1 MEAVGQMTGGVAHDF
16 NNILTVILGNLE
28 FLSAK
33 DNTDDDS
40 GLIANSMAAVERAA
54 DLTRHL
60 LAFSR
65 KQQLEPQ
72 LLDIGEHVERMAQLL
87 KRTLG
92 ERIALRTDVEPG
104 LWACVA
110 DPAQLESAIMNL
122 CINARDA
129 MPAGGELTIECRN
142 VSADS
147 ASDARPADISEGE
160 YVVISITDTG
170 QGMAPETLTRAL
182 EPFFTTKDVGHGSGL
197 GLAMIYGFAKQSGG
211 DVALESEEGR
221 GTTVNLYLPRAVKTA
236 RLVQKEKKQAV
247 LPGGGETILVI
258 EDDPDVRKLIIH
270 MLQEM
275 TYIVIDVPDVAGA
288 RDVLDGRDRVDL
300 VLSDVI
306 LPGGTSGPQFA
317 DQMKER
323 RPGLKFIFMS
333 GYSPEAAM
341 GAGFLTSG
349 NTLLKKPFQRQQLAA
364 AVREGF
370 DVEIAPSPQSSGTGI
385 AS

>member
-1 MEAVGQMTGGVAHDF
+1 MPHFGNDGAVLGLLHDCQRPDGVPQSRAAIAAGTENGSGRPDDRGGVAHDF

-28 FLSAK
+28 FLSEKENA
-33 DNTDDDS
+33 DDDS
-40 GLIANSMAAVERAA
+40 HLIANSMAAVERAS

-170 QGMAPETLTRAL
+170 QG
-182 EPFFTTKDVGHGSGL
+182 H
-197 GLAMIYGFAKQSGG
+197 
-211 DVALESEEGR
+211 
-221 GTTVNLYLPRAVKTA
+221 
-236 RLVQKEKKQAV
+236 
-247 LPGGGETILVI
+247 
-258 EDDPDVRKLIIH
+258 
-270 MLQEM
+270 
-275 TYIVIDVPDVAGA
+275 GA
-288 RDVLDGRDRVDL
+288 RKR
-300 VLSDVI
+300 
-306 LPGGTSGPQFA
+306 
-317 DQMKER
+317 
-323 RPGLKFIFMS
+323 
-333 GYSPEAAM
+333 
-341 GAGFLTSG
+341 
-349 NTLLKKPFQRQQLAA
+349 
-364 AVREGF
+364 
-370 DVEIAPSPQSSGTGI
+370 
-385 AS
+385 